1 MSIKN
6 GIIYSLVGLGISG
19 SLGCGLIKYFK
30 KNLVVEDENNG
41 TIVLNDNTDKLV
53 KLANLFVIGAGVY
66 GFYKGY
72 YKKSLIN

>member
-6 GIIYSLVGLGISG
+6 GMIYSLVGLGISG
-19 SLGCGLIKYFK
+19 SIGCGLIKYFK

-41 TIVLNDNTDKLV
+41 SIIVNNNTDKLV
-53 KLANLFVIGAGVY
+53 KLANLFVIGSGIY

-72 YKKSLIN
+72 YKKSLY

>member
-6 GIIYSLVGLGISG
+6 GMIYSLVGLGISG
-19 SLGCGLIKYFK
+19 SIGCGLIKYFK

-41 TIVLNDNTDKLV
+41 SIIVNNNTDKLV
-53 KLANLFVIGAGVY
+53 KLANLFVIGSGIY

-72 YKKSLIN
+72 YKKPLY